1 MWLSEFRLQR
11 RGCCGSGTIADPG
24 AFACA
29 RGEVKKKQT
38 PAFVA
43 SLFASDPQKALT
55 CEDQSARRNERGE

>member
-1 MWLSEFRLQR
+1 MAAAAQVQLLTLELLHV
-11 RGCCGSGTIADPG
+11 PG
-24 AFACA
+24 V
-29 RGEVKKKQT
+29 RSKKKQT